1 MQQRLGAELRKA
13 VGVLSLTIS
22 LVLGTVAPILARTD
36 QDQPT
41 SVRLFGTVEFRTSL
55 KALPRWERIR
65 ERAARQMV
73 RLAEREVEALPRA
86 IRQWREM
93 LMAARE
99 MSEMEQLKTV
109 NRFFNRWPYRLDRE
123 VYGAPDH
130 WATPEEFMIHSGDCE
145 DYGIAK
151 YFSLRQLGLPAAR
164 LRLVVVRDRIR
175 GIGHAVLAVYLGQ
188 AVYILDNLTDQVLP
202 HRRYRHYRPQY
213 SVNETHAWAHLPAK
227 SRTTFSNGAAN
238 GRDNLGK
245 DP

>member
-1 MQQRLGAELRKA
+1 MQQGLGAELRMA
-13 VGVLSLTIS
+13 VGVLSLTIA
-22 LVLGTVAPILARTD
+22 LVLGTAAPILGQTGQER
-36 QDQPT
+36 PT
-41 SVRLFGTVEFRTSL
+41 AVRLFGTVEFRTSL

-65 ERAARQMV
+65 QRAARQMV
-73 RLAEREVEALPRA
+73 RLADGEADALPRA
-86 IRQWREM
+86 IIQWRRM
-93 LMAARE
+93 LAAAGE
-99 MSEMEQLKTV
+99 LSEMEKIKTV

-123 VYGAPDH
+123 VYDTSDH

-175 GIGHAVLAVYLGQ
+175 GIGHAVLAVYMGE

-202 HRRYRHYRPQY
+202 HKRYRHYLPQY
-213 SVNETHAWAHLPAK
+213 SVNEIHAWAHLPAK
-227 SRTTFSNGAAN
+227 SITTYSDGAAP
-238 GRDNLGK
+238 GRANLGK